1 MNFFINFRVRH
12 VFMLFVKW
20 LGNFSRENRLIFGK
34 ARCDRRRHDRR
45 RPLRQCRVLRPQGWS
60 FILTLIP
67 ALALTLPLVFGN
79 RFAGKQY
86 WLISR
91 GRPVIVVATG
101 TSSRRRSLE
110 SRVRPA
116 SSRTLAAIKAV
127 V

>member
-1 MNFFINFRVRH
+1 
-12 VFMLFVKW
+12 MLFVKW
-20 LGNFSRENRLIFGK
+20 LGNLRRDHRLIFGK
-34 ARCDRRRHDRR
+34 VRSDRRRHDLN
-45 RPLRQCRVLRPQGWS
+45 RPLHRCCVLRPQS
-60 FILTLIP
+60 RPFILTLIP
-67 ALALTLPLVFGN
+67 ALALTLSLVFGN

-91 GRPVIVVATG
+91 GRSVIVVATG

-127 V
+127 VPWFNARFAPC